1 MGGNLKNKI
10 KVGSVVFSIWD
21 NEAVV
26 DGKIM
31 IIPNITI
38 NKLYLRGKNKEGKNI
53 WGYTTNF
60 DEKDIPNIMEA
71 IERHKRGEY
80 DKR

>member
-1 MGGNLKNKI
+1 MGLLKARIKIGN
-10 KVGSVVFSIWD
+10 VVFSIWD
-21 NEAVV
+21 NEAVI
-26 DGKIM
+26 DGKIT

-38 NKLYLRGKNKEGKNI
+38 NKLYLKGKNKEGKNI

-60 DEKDIPNIMEA
+60 DEKDMPNIKEV
-71 IERHKRGEY
+71 IERHEREEY